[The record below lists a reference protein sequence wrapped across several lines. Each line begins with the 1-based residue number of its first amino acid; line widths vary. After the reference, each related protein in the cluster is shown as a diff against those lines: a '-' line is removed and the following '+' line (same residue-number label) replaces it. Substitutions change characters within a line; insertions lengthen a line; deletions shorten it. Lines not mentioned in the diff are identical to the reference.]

1 MSVSVQVLRR
11 NNALIGWLAFV
22 SQVLVAISVEIGDEF
37 GRALFSQHGTVEGVD
52 NARRIVDFELA
63 HGFFMEPAWQM
74 FFERTHHVLMISIT
88 WSESARVMNGIYVL
102 GHVFVTLGVA
112 CWMFFYRRSLFPLFR
127 NALILV
133 NVFAL
138 VVYEHFPTAP
148 PRLTGPLTYNHHT
161 FVFQDTLF
169 GIVNAAGKTVGTEAG
184 FNEFSAMP
192 SIHMGWALIVGL
204 AIVIAGRPMAVK
216 GLGLLYPAL
225 MLLAIVVTGNH
236 YLLDAGV
243 ATLLVVLAFVVA
255 GSFAW
260 WRGRYRGPHLFERQ
274 TGQSAP

>member
-11 NNALIGWLAFV
+11 NSALLGWLAFV
-22 SQVLVAISVEIGDEF
+22 SQVFIAISVEIGDEL

-52 NARRIVDFELA
+52 NARRIVAFEVA
-63 HGFFMEPAWQM
+63 HGVFMEPTWQI
-74 FFERTHHVLMISIT
+74 FFEHTHQVLMLTVT
-88 WSESARVMNGIYVL
+88 WAESARVMNGIYVL

-112 CWMFFYRRSLFPLFR
+112 CWMFFFRRSLFPLFR

-138 VVYEHFPTAP
+138 VIYEYFPTAP
-148 PRLTGPLTYNHHT
+148 PRLTGPLIYNHHA

-192 SIHMGWALIVGL
+192 SIHMGWALIVGV
-204 AIVIAGRPMAVK
+204 AIIVAGRPAVVK

-236 YLLDAGV
+236 YLLDAG
-243 ATLLVVLAFVVA
+243 AAAMLVVLAFIVA
-255 GSFAW
+255 GSFEC
-260 WRGRYRGPHLFERQ
+260 WRGTRRRPHLFQRQ
-274 TGQSAP
+274 TGRSAP